1 MSQDTM
7 TISKDEYRTLKDAE
21 RKLQRLTQGDD
32 SDIKRLPESWIK
44 AAGLLRGKR
53 KAMDRHL
60 KKVRSEWDSRVPK
73 A

>member
-7 TISKDEYRTLKDAE
+7 TISKDEYRTLKHAE
-21 RKLQRLTQGDD
+21 KKLHLLMREEGRNV
-32 SDIKRLPESWIK
+32 KPLPASWIK
-44 AAGLLRGKR
+44 AAGLLHGRR

-60 KKVRSEWDSRVPK
+60 KKVRSEWDGHVSK